1 MADSVEAR
9 VDHLERENQRLMR
22 LVETLSGDL
31 GQIRAELR
39 ARGVKV
45 PPSTGDGA
53 QKLSDEA
60 RRALQVE
67 KARHMRKCKKRGTGK
82 GCVSPEAYERLHGDD

>member
-31 GQIRAELR
+31 GQLRAELR

-45 PPSTGDGA
+45 PPSTGGGR

-67 KARHMRKCKKRGTGK
+67 KARHMRKCKQQGSGK
-82 GCVSPEAYERLHGDD
+82 GCVSAEAYERLRRS